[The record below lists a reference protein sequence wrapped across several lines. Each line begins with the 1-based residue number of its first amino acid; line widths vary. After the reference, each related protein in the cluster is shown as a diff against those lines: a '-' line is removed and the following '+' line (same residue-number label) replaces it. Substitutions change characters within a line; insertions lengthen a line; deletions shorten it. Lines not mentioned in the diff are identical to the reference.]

1 MTQDMTTSPKREAIV
16 DNPNLWVIDRRD
28 GSIRESTY
36 VAEQQRAALRAN
48 EYWVGDEFY
57 LPPTHSNK
65 HVLTQYPKAVRD
77 AYLDA
82 IRQLVQVSRAR
93 RTPIEKIHERHKRMS
108 MDMKDYLHLLWETK
122 DESAEAPWYGE
133 HRVEKFQG
141 RNTTNTPEESD
152 RFKSE
157 IQDFYSFLSNI
168 GVDMCDMSAEGC
180 QRNLN
185 ALESYI
191 EQQRLPKYQKTIQE
205 RDQELRANRA
215 WIKSLGAL
223 PEHIPYFDGDFYDM
237 DIDSLTTKPQYKL
250 SAHANHIPLTIEA
263 CQQLD
268 IRPSISLTKQIV
280 DGQDTSLIPT
290 SWRIGE
296 PLETDFTQNGY
307 GSLYQPI
314 RDHYTRY
321 KKDSRRNISKMQHAL
336 AQHNTMDLSISN
348 YQEELI
354 NMGKHQ
360 HSPTKRSTDDPQ
372 FQKELDRMLGTE
384 TGDVPTKS
392 KKGKDNGKKKHAK
405 TDVFGSRIDFSET
418 HKKKKDGDKP
428 KKKKKKDKDGRDKP
442 LDIGDAMDTS
452 DAAKAISKSIN
463 SSKLKK
469 VLQKSISE
477 GRKSGK
483 KK

>member
-1 MTQDMTTSPKREAIV
+1 MRETTYA
-16 DNPNLWVIDRRD
+16 
-28 GSIRESTY
+28 
-36 VAEQQRAALRAN
+36 AEQQNAAIRAK
-48 EYWVGDEFY
+48 EYGVGDEFY
-57 LPPTHSNK
+57 LPPTHSRK
-65 HVLTQYPKAVRD
+65 HVLSEYPKAVRD

-108 MDMKDYLHLLWETK
+108 MDMKDYLHLLWEIK
-122 DESAEAPWYGE
+122 DESVEPPWYGE

-141 RNTTNTPEESD
+141 RNTLSTPEETEH
-152 RFKSE
+152 FEGE
-157 IQDFYSFLSNI
+157 IQDFYSFLENI
-168 GVDMCDMSAEGC
+168 GIDMCDISAKGY
-180 QRNLN
+180 QQNLN
-185 ALESYI
+185 ALETYI
-191 EQQRLPKYQKTIQE
+191 AQQRLPKYQKIIQN
-205 RDQELRANRA
+205 RDRELRANKA

-250 SAHANHIPLTIEA
+250 SAHVKHVPLTIEM

-268 IRPSISLTKQIV
+268 VRPSITLTRQII
-280 DGQDTSLIPT
+280 DGQDTSLIPM
-290 SWRIGE
+290 SWQIGE
-296 PLETDFTQNGY
+296 PLPTDFTQNGY

-314 RDHYTRY
+314 RDHYARY
-321 KKDSRRNISKMQHAL
+321 KKDSRRNISKMQRAL
-336 AQHNTMDLSISN
+336 AQHDTMDLSISN
-348 YQEELI
+348 YREELI

-360 HSPTKRSTDDPQ
+360 HSPSKRSTDDPQ

-392 KKGKDNGKKKHAK
+392 KKGKGKGKKKHAK
-405 TDVFGSRIDFSET
+405 TDVFGSRIDFSGK
-418 HKKKKDGDKP
+418 HKKKDDDKP
-428 KKKKKKDKDGRDKP
+428 KKKKKKDKDDRDKP
-442 LDIGDAMDTS
+442 LDIGDAMDTT